1 MEMVR
6 EIYERDYRHCCGRI
20 RYEQFSRIPKRT
32 AKRSCG
38 AILVVF
44 LRAILHVSHGK
55 NQNHCYN
62 AAAEVLQEEEEDV
75 NYYIADMHLFCRSQ
89 VQEGGIN
96 YDNRPF
102 ETLDQ
107 MHQYFLEHW
116 NAKVTN
122 GDTVYILGDV
132 AFRGKNDTLVALVAQ
147 LKGKKI
153 LVLGNHDDLRDYRYT
168 RLFHDIV
175 YYEEIQDSV
184 GGKQYKL
191 VLCHYPILFWKDQHR
206 GTILLY
212 GHTHQTAEDEFFQ
225 NCIRQMN
232 ADEAMRQRR
241 TGGKEIRAINVGAMC
256 SYMNYEPRSLAELL
270 TALPGEE
277 AFNSSLTME
286 EIERNFKNVDLFS
299 GVMEGLEAALA
310 HAKATKSSEIL
321 AYMPPNHHNDT

>member
-1 MEMVR
+1 MP
-6 EIYERDYRHCCGRI
+6 
-20 RYEQFSRIPKRT
+20 QK
-32 AKRSCG
+32 
-38 AILVVF
+38 
-44 LRAILHVSHGK
+44 
-55 NQNHCYN
+55 
-62 AAAEVLQEEEEDV
+62 EVEKV
-75 NYYIADMHLFCRSQ
+75 NYYIADMHLFFRSQ

-132 AFRGKNDTLVALVAQ
+132 AFRGKNDALVALVAQ

-175 YYEEIQDSV
+175 YYEEIQDCV

-212 GHTHQTAEDEFFQ
+212 GHTHQTAEDTFFQ
-225 NCIRQMN
+225 NFIRQMN

-256 SYMNYEPRSLAELL
+256 PYMNYEPRSLAELL

-277 AFNSSLTME
+277 AFKSSLTME
-286 EIERNFKNVDLFS
+286 EIERNFEDVDLFS
-299 GVMEGLEAALA
+299 GVMEGLEDALA
-310 HAKATKSSEIL
+310 HAKATKSPETL
-321 AYMPPNHHNDT
+321 AYRPPNHRDDT

>member
-1 MEMVR
+1 MDETLEMVR

-55 NQNHCYN
+55 NQNHGYN
-62 AAAEVLQEEEEDV
+62 AAAEVPQKEVKKV

-89 VQEGGIN
+89 VREGGIN

-102 ETLDQ
+102 DTLDQ

-132 AFRGKNDTLVALVAQ
+132 AFRGKNDALVALVAQ

-184 GGKQYKL
+184 DGKQYKL
-191 VLCHYPILFWKDQHR
+191 VLCH
-206 GTILLY
+206 
-212 GHTHQTAEDEFFQ
+212 
-225 NCIRQMN
+225 
-232 ADEAMRQRR
+232 
-241 TGGKEIRAINVGAMC
+241 
-256 SYMNYEPRSLAELL
+256 
-270 TALPGEE
+270 
-277 AFNSSLTME
+277 
-286 EIERNFKNVDLFS
+286 
-299 GVMEGLEAALA
+299 
-310 HAKATKSSEIL
+310 
-321 AYMPPNHHNDT
+321 

>member
-1 MEMVR
+1 M
-6 EIYERDYRHCCGRI
+6 
-20 RYEQFSRIPKRT
+20 
-32 AKRSCG
+32 
-38 AILVVF
+38 
-44 LRAILHVSHGK
+44 
-55 NQNHCYN
+55 
-62 AAAEVLQEEEEDV
+62 QEEEEDV

-102 ETLDQ
+102 DTLDQ

-132 AFRGKNDTLVALVAQ
+132 AFRGKNDALVALVAQ

-184 GGKQYKL
+184 DGKQYKL

-256 SYMNYEPRSLAELL
+256 PYMNYEPRSLAELL
-270 TALPGEE
+270 TVLPGEE
-277 AFNSSLTME
+277 AFKSSLTME

-310 HAKATKSSEIL
+310 HAKATKSSENL
-321 AYMPPNHHNDT
+321 AYRPPNHHDDT